1 MIQNTKQMM
10 LFKELFGKK
19 VQVDFNGGDVSSD
32 GGLLL
37 LREAAAKMSL
47 FEKVANAIHDN
58 RHPSYIRH
66 GIMEMIKQ
74 RVFQIV
80 SGYEDSND
88 SNELRKDPILKIA
101 CDRQLSSDG
110 DLASQPTI
118 SRFENAPSKTTLYRI
133 ARALLDVF
141 IESYDTPPEGIV
153 IDLDD
158 TADRTYGNQQL
169 ALFNAYHD
177 GYCYMPMHI
186 YEGKTGKLI
195 TTILRPGKRPSG
207 KEIVSILKRI
217 IRIIREAWPDVGI
230 LIRGDSYYSCPAVYT
245 YCKEHNIKFIFG
257 FKPYSTLVKRSKT
270 LQEKARELFE
280 LNNKPVKLYGEF
292 SYQAGSW
299 ESPNRIIVKAEYN
312 RQGPNTRF
320 IVTDLTHENRKFL
333 YETVYCNRGS
343 MELMIKEH
351 KNHLASD
358 RTSCSSFQAN
368 QFRLF
373 LHSMAY
379 ILMHHFRSYYLK
391 GTEFAKIQ
399 FDTVRTKIIKI
410 GARVHHLMTKIKIQ
424 FPDSYPYKGDFY
436 RIWKSIGAPSCV

>member
-37 LREAAAKMSL
+37 LRETASKLSL

-58 RHPSYIRH
+58 RHPSYIKH
-66 GIMEMIKQ
+66 GILELLKQ
-74 RVFQIV
+74 RVYQIA
-80 SGYEDSND
+80 SGYEDAND
-88 SNELRKDPILKIA
+88 SNELRRDPILKIA
-101 CDRQLSSDG
+101 CDRRLSSES

-118 SRFENAPSKTTLYRI
+118 SRFENAPKRTTLYRI
-133 ARALLDVF
+133 ARALLEIF
-141 IESYDTPPEGIV
+141 IESYDTPPKGIM

-158 TADRTYGNQQL
+158 TSDPTYGNQQL
-169 ALFNAYHD
+169 TFFNAYHD
-177 GYCYMPMHI
+177 CHCYMPMHI

-217 IRIIREAWPDVGI
+217 IRIIRKAWPDVSI
-230 LIRGDSYYSCPAVYT
+230 LVRGDAYYGCPDVYG

-257 FKPYSTLVKRSKT
+257 FNTYPNLVKRSQS
-270 LQEKARELFE
+270 LQKKAKELFE
-280 LNNKPVKLYGEF
+280 SSNTPVKIYSEF
-292 SYQAGSW
+292 SYQARSW
-299 ESPNRIIVKAEYN
+299 KSPNRIIVKAEHN
-312 RQGPNTRF
+312 SQGSNTRF
-320 IVTDLTHENRKFL
+320 IVTNLIHAARNFV
-333 YETVYCNRGS
+333 YETIYCSRGS
-343 MELMIKEH
+343 VELMIKEH

-358 RTSCSSFQAN
+358 RTSCSNFQAN

-379 ILMHHFRSYYLK
+379 ILMHHFRSHYLK
-391 GTEFAKIQ
+391 GTEFAKAQ
-399 FDTVRTKIIKI
+399 FDSIRTKIIKI
-410 GARVHHLMTKIKIQ
+410 GARVHHLVTKIKIQ
-424 FPDSYPYKGDFY
+424 LPDSYPYKEDFFK
-436 RIWKSIGAPSCV
+436 IWKSVGAPSYA